1 MKSIYISIFVLGAL
15 FSKAQTNLY
24 NKLNSFLTSQ
34 TKEVLVNQRLIAI
47 NVWSSNDK
55 NSRDL
60 NVEFEKAY
68 KAFDFAKLKG
78 GNKGIIVL
86 NINIDSNKNINS
98 TSNANIIL
106 NKDGITKLISIQN
119 DNTEILKELKGK
131 TSGYNIVFDSNGN
144 MVYENL
150 APASVFKSIQQLIT
164 R

>member
-1 MKSIYISIFVLGAL
+1 MKSIYITIFVLGAL
-15 FSKAQTNLY
+15 FSKAQTSLY
-24 NKLNSFLTSQ
+24 NKLNSFLTNQ

-47 NVWSSNDK
+47 NVWSASDK

-60 NVEFEKAY
+60 NVEFDKAY

-86 NINIDSNKNINS
+86 SINLDKNAVNGD
-98 TSNANIIL
+98 IIL
-106 NKDGITKLISIQN
+106 TKDGITKLIKIPA
-119 DNTEILKELKGK
+119 DNVEILKEIKDN
-131 TSGYNIVFDSNGN
+131 TAGYNIVFDSNGK

>member
-1 MKSIYISIFVLGAL
+1 MKSIYITIFVLGAL
-15 FSKAQTNLY
+15 FSKAQTSLY

-47 NVWSSNDK
+47 NVWSASDK

-60 NVEFEKAY
+60 NIEFEKAF
-68 KAFDFAKLKG
+68 KAFDYAKLKG

-106 NKDGITKLISIQN
+106 QKDDITKVIKVPN
-119 DNTEILKELKGK
+119 DYFEILKEIKGK
-131 TSGYNIVFDSNGN
+131 SSGYNIVFDSNGN

>member
-1 MKSIYISIFVLGAL
+1 MKSIYIAIFVLGAL

-24 NKLNSFLTSQ
+24 NKLSSYLTGQ
-34 TKEVLVNQRLIAI
+34 TKELLVNQRLIAI
-47 NVWSSNDK
+47 NVWSASDK

-60 NVEFEKAY
+60 NIEFEKAF
-68 KAFDFAKLKG
+68 KAFDYAKLKG

-106 NKDGITKLISIQN
+106 NKDGITKMINIQN
-119 DNTEILKELKGK
+119 DNADILKEMKGK
-131 TSGYNIVFDSNGN
+131 SSGYNIVFDSNGK

>member
-1 MKSIYISIFVLGAL
+1 MKSIYVTIFVLGVL
-15 FSKAQTNLY
+15 LSKAQTSLY

-34 TKEVLVNQRLIAI
+34 TKEVLVNQRLIAV
-47 NVWSSNDK
+47 NVWAASDK

-68 KAFDFAKLKG
+68 KAFDYAKLKG
-78 GNKGIIVL
+78 GNKGIVVL
-86 NINIDSNKNINS
+86 NINLDKNTVS
-98 TSNANIIL
+98 GDIIL
-106 NKDGITKLISIQN
+106 KKDGITKLVKIPS
-119 DNTEILKELKGK
+119 DNIEILKEIKGK
-131 TSGYNIVFDSNGN
+131 SSGYNIVFDSNGN

>member
-1 MKSIYISIFVLGAL
+1 MKPIYIVIFVLGTL

-24 NKLNSFLTSQ
+24 NKLSLYLSSQ
-34 TKEVLVNQRLIAI
+34 TKEVLIDQRLIAI

-60 NVEFEKAY
+60 NADFEKAY
-68 KAFDFAKLKG
+68 RVYEFAKLKG

-86 NINIDSNKNINS
+86 NIDLNNNS
-98 TSNANIIL
+98 VNGDITL
-106 NKDGITKLISIQN
+106 KKDGISKIIAISS
-119 DNTEILKELKGK
+119 DNAEILNELKGK

-144 MVYENL
+144 KVYENL
-150 APASVFKSIQQLIT
+150 AASTVYESIHKLIT